1 MGRLTGKV
9 AIITGGGQGIGLG
22 IAKKF
27 ASEGASLVITGRVAG
42 KLDAAIP
49 DLERRGGKVVA
60 CPGDGAKR
68 ENAQRAVKA
77 AIDAYGQLDVLVNNA
92 QAVNMNLPLE
102 NISDEEF
109 QLAFGSGF
117 LASFYHMQ
125 AAFPYMK
132 DRGGSIINF
141 GSKYGIHPFTGNAH
155 YAGTKEGIRGLSR
168 VAAKDWGRYKIRVN
182 VLNPGS
188 VTEVVAAYFAAN
200 PEEAK
205 KHLEDVSLGYFG
217 DPEHDIGPVALFLA
231 TDDSRYVTG
240 QTINADGGQVM
251 L

>member
-9 AIITGGGQGIGLG
+9 AIITGAGQGIGLG
-22 IAKKF
+22 IARTF
-27 ASEGASLVITGRVAG
+27 ASENCSLVITGRVAE
-42 KLDAAIP
+42 KLEAAIP
-49 DLERRGGKVVA
+49 DLEQRGARVVA
-60 CPGDGAKR
+60 SPGDGAMR
-68 ENAQRAVKA
+68 ENAQKAVDA
-77 AIDAYGQLDVLVNNA
+77 AIGAFGRLDIVVNNA

-102 NISDEEF
+102 TISDEEF
-109 QLAFGSGF
+109 ALAFGSGF
-117 LASFYHMQ
+117 LASFYLMQ
-125 AAFPYMK
+125 AAFPHMK

-155 YAGTKEGIRGLSR
+155 YAGTKEGIRGMTR
-168 VAAKDWGRYKIRVN
+168 VAAKEWGRYKIRVN

-205 KHLEDVSLGYFG
+205 KHLEDVALGYFG
-217 DPEHDIGPVALFLA
+217 DPEADIGPVALFLA
-231 TDDSRYVTG
+231 CDDSRYVTG